1 MIYNF
6 KYRLNG
12 ICGVKISLS
21 ACKLDDE
28 VLFLPTIMKKQI
40 LFLATFCLIALAFSQ
55 AGFDDDVVDVPVDGG
70 IISVVGSAIAY
81 GIYRN
86 RKSAKSNND

>member
-1 MIYNF
+1 MIF
-6 KYRLNG
+6 SLRSWILG
-12 ICGVKISLS
+12 IR
-21 ACKLDDE
+21 A
-28 VLFLPTIMKKQI
+28 LFLLPIMKKHI

-70 IISVVGSAIAY
+70 IISVVGSALAY

-86 RKSAKSNND
+86 RKAAKAKKD

>member
-12 ICGVKISLS
+12 MCGVKISLS
-21 ACKLDDE
+21 ACIIGIDG
-28 VLFLPTIMKKQI
+28 LFFSIMKKHI
-40 LFLATFCLIALAFSQ
+40 LFFATFCLIALAFSQ

>member
-1 MIYNF
+1 MIF
-6 KYRLNG
+6 
-12 ICGVKISLS
+12 SLS
-21 ACKLDDE
+21 ARNLEIRE
-28 VLFLPTIMKKQI
+28 VFLLSIMKKQI

-70 IISVVGSAIAY
+70 IISVVGSALAY

-86 RKSAKSNND
+86 RKAAKAKND